1 MTSTQYITNMAR
13 TFVSAELF
21 MAAANSGGS
30 VAARMQAE
38 TLLDDYFALV
48 EEVVPRTE
56 HNPLDCRA

>member
-1 MTSTQYITNMAR
+1 MAR
-13 TFVSAELF
+13 AFVSAELF

-38 TLLDDYFALV
+38 NLLDDYFALV

-56 HNPLDCRA
+56 HNPLDCRS